1 MGIISI
7 KDKRTSSNNTKTTGK
22 EVSYFSSHKF
32 AEADGVQ
39 PKITGHYH
47 YFGIGTGGFG
57 AFWEET
63 DGSVSSLTFSSTQ
76 TSIWSSTER
85 SASVQTAITTYWYD
99 FEIDLSGKSNGRP
112 VFYVRRGDGTSSNNY
127 QNDWALD
134 DIIITTSG
142 GVAVSFDPSYL
153 SIRSGGHWMK
163 TDVLDDIESYTD
175 AMDNYSSATLSTIP
189 NESGSS
195 NFVWN
200 YKTGSTGSSGTGP
213 DNAADNNDTTYYLY
227 WEATGSGNH
236 KCSYLTLKDYR
247 NMVTGAAL

>member
-7 KDKRTSSNNTKTTGK
+7 KDKRTSSNKKTTGK
-22 EVSYFSSHKF
+22 EVSYFSSDQF
-32 AEADGVQ
+32 EESTGVQ
-39 PKITGHYH
+39 PKVTGHYH

-57 AFWEET
+57 AFWEAT
-63 DGSVSSLTFSSTQ
+63 NGTVSNLTFSSTQ
-76 TSIWSSTER
+76 SSIWSSTER
-85 SASVQTAITTYWYD
+85 SASVQTAITSPWYD
-99 FEIDLSGKSNGRP
+99 FEIDLTGKPNGRP
-112 VFYVRRGDGTSSNNY
+112 VFYVRRGDGSSSNNY

-134 DIIITTSG
+134 DIILTTSG

-163 TDVLDDIESYTD
+163 TDIQEDVESYTD
-175 AMDNYSSATLSTIP
+175 AKNTYSSATLATIP
-189 NESGSS
+189 NQSGSTG
-195 NFVWN
+195 FVWN
-200 YKTGSTGSSGTGP
+200 YKQGSTGSSGTGP
-213 DNAADNNDTTYYLY
+213 DNAADNNDSTYYLY

>member
-7 KDKRTSSNNTKTTGK
+7 KDKRDSSNPKKTTGK
-22 EVSYFSSHKF
+22 EVSYFASAQF
-32 AEADGVQ
+32 EENLIT

-57 AFWEET
+57 AFWEAT
-63 DGSVSSLTFSSTQ
+63 NGSVSDLTFSSTQ
-76 TSIWSSTER
+76 ASIWSSTER
-85 SASVQTAITTYWYD
+85 SASVQTAITSPWYD

-134 DIIITTSG
+134 DIIFTSSG
-142 GVAVSFDPSYL
+142 GVSVSFDPSY
-153 SIRSGGHWMK
+153 SSTRSGGHWMK
-163 TDVLDDIESYTD
+163 TDVLDDVESYTD
-175 AMDNYSSATLSTIP
+175 AKNSYSSATLATIP

-195 NFVWN
+195 GFVWN

-213 DNAADNNDTTYYLY
+213 DNAADNNDSTYYLY

-236 KCSYLTLKDYR
+236 HCSYLTFKDYR
-247 NMVTGAAL
+247 NIVTGMAL

>member
-7 KDKRTSSNNTKTTGK
+7 KDKRTSSNYTKTTGK
-22 EVSYFSSHKF
+22 EVSYFSSDQF
-32 AEADGVQ
+32 AEAEGVQ

-57 AFWEET
+57 AFWEAT
-63 DGSVSSLTFSSTQ
+63 NGSVSDLTFSSTQ
-76 TSIWSSTER
+76 ASIWSSTER
-85 SASVQTAITTYWYD
+85 SASVQTAITSPWYD

-112 VFYVRRGDGTSSNNY
+112 VFYVRRGDGSNNY

-134 DIIITTSG
+134 DIIFTSSG
-142 GVAVSFDPSYL
+142 GVSVSFDPSY
-153 SIRSGGHWMK
+153 SSTRSGGHWMK
-163 TDVLDDIESYTD
+163 TDVLDDVESYTD
-175 AMDNYSSATLSTIP
+175 AKNSYSSATLATIP

-195 NFVWN
+195 GFVWN

-213 DNAADNNDTTYYLY
+213 DNAADNNDSTYYLY

-236 KCSYLTLKDYR
+236 HCSYLTFKDYR
-247 NMVTGAAL
+247 NIVTGMAL

>member
-7 KDKRTSSNNTKTTGK
+7 KDKRTSSNKKTTGK
-22 EVSYFSSHKF
+22 EVSYFSSDQF
-32 AEADGVQ
+32 EESTGVQ
-39 PKITGHYH
+39 PKVTGHYH

-57 AFWEET
+57 AFWEAT
-63 DGSVSSLTFSSTQ
+63 NGTVSNLTFSSTQ
-76 TSIWSSTER
+76 SSIWSSTER
-85 SASVQTAITTYWYD
+85 SASVQTAITSPWYD
-99 FEIDLSGKSNGRP
+99 FEIDLTGKPNGRP
-112 VFYVRRGDGTSSNNY
+112 VFYVRRGDGSSSNNY

-134 DIIITTSG
+134 DIILTTSG

-163 TDVLDDIESYTD
+163 TDIQEDVESYTD
-175 AMDNYSSATLSTIP
+175 AKNTYSSATLATIP
-189 NESGSS
+189 NQSGSTG
-195 NFVWN
+195 FVWN

-213 DNAADNNDTTYYLY
+213 DNAADNNDSTYYLY
-227 WEATGSGNH
+227 WEATGSGND